1 MTAWSGPIKAL
12 LFAILLVGVAGLG
25 EGRQSSALFTTQATN
40 AGNTFQA
47 GTLRMSNSRSGQ
59 ALFTTSG
66 AADGVATSTM
76 SVVAASGTMAYVPG
90 PVGAVSLNPR
100 PTDAGFQVS
109 GSGGAMPG
117 MLLVNSVTIG
127 NIGTLAAGA
136 VNLSVPS
143 ITVTNNAAA
152 HCDASNALV
161 VNGVDTCG
169 RGRLTDVMRLTAFY
183 RVGAQAVCVIGS
195 AAPGAVVNAASDGD
209 AIVACGAAPSSSASP
224 TFNVP
229 FGIPLTRNAAGTPGG
244 QFALANDATSLTISS
259 ATTTG
264 DRIEPA
270 LTSVAVWNIR
280 NGVAVRDWAPGE
292 TRAITFALS
301 IDPIAD
307 NRYQGARAAVDLK
320 WDSTSLSG
328 AGATPV
334 PTVSAGSPTPS
345 ASSGTGSVNGT
356 LSGPSGVGAGQVVQ
370 LFPQGAQPLSATAGS
385 DGTFSFP
392 NLAAGTYSVVWFADA
407 VPVVQ
412 SVTVTAGQAS
422 TVVMTTTA
430 VDKTVAVTISPPP
443 STGSPWTAYQMV
455 SAPTGFQMSFGGQ
468 PVTATAATVSVPY
481 RSADAANTRLSLYS
495 GSTSQSSA
503 PPLIQYTR
511 SLADMPTT
519 VSVAVPT
526 MTATPLICTT
536 TTCTTTVGLTNVP
549 VGATVSA
556 YLVPSTTYYSSANPA
571 ANQGQAAT
579 ASMPLSFAKPT
590 DGTYG
595 LVLYLN
601 PAGVSAGTPP
611 AWSWSLRGATSLSV
625 AVTPQ

>member
-1 MTAWSGPIKAL
+1 M
-12 LFAILLVGVAGLG
+12 VGVAGLG
-25 EGRQSSALFTTQATN
+25 EGRQSTALFTTQATN

-90 PVGAVSLNPR
+90 PVGAVSLNPL

-117 MLLVNSVTIG
+117 IVLVNSVTIG

-152 HCDASNALV
+152 HCDASNALI

-209 AIVACGAAPSSSASP
+209 AIVACGAVPSSSASPTFGIPLTRTAAGTAGGQFALANDDAIVACGAAPSSSASP
-224 TFNVP
+224 TFGVP

-264 DRIEPA
+264 DRIDPA

-328 AGATPV
+328 AGATSVQP
-334 PTVSAGSPTPS
+334 
-345 ASSGTGSVNGT
+345 SSG
-356 LSGPSGVGAGQVVQ
+356 
-370 LFPQGAQPLSATAGS
+370 
-385 DGTFSFP
+385 
-392 NLAAGTYSVVWFADA
+392 
-407 VPVVQ
+407 
-412 SVTVTAGQAS
+412 
-422 TVVMTTTA
+422 
-430 VDKTVAVTISPPP
+430 
-443 STGSPWTAYQMV
+443 
-455 SAPTGFQMSFGGQ
+455 
-468 PVTATAATVSVPY
+468 
-481 RSADAANTRLSLYS
+481 
-495 GSTSQSSA
+495 
-503 PPLIQYTR
+503 
-511 SLADMPTT
+511 
-519 VSVAVPT
+519 
-526 MTATPLICTT
+526 
-536 TTCTTTVGLTNVP
+536 
-549 VGATVSA
+549 
-556 YLVPSTTYYSSANPA
+556 LVP
-571 ANQGQAAT
+571 
-579 ASMPLSFAKPT
+579 
-590 DGTYG
+590 
-595 LVLYLN
+595 
-601 PAGVSAGTPP
+601 
-611 AWSWSLRGATSLSV
+611 
-625 AVTPQ
+625 